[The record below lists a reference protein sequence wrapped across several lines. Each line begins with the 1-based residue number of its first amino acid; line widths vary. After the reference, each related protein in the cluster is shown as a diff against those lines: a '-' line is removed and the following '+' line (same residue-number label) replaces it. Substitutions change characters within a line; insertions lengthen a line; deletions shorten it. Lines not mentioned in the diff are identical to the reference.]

1 MKMELQRF
9 MVRTGSTALVAATCF
24 GLAACVQQDT
34 KVTANDIPV
43 NILFDE
49 SHCPKSVDPST
60 GVNISK
66 SADQRIVWQSVD
78 ASGKHI
84 KEDYKIYFD
93 PFKNGHLRSNSQGT
107 RKSPKIADDA
117 PTGVE
122 YKYTIEG
129 QKCKSE
135 PLDPRFFLT

>member
-43 NILFDE
+43 NIIFDE
-49 SHCPKSVDPST
+49 SNCPIDVDPKT
-60 GVNISK
+60 PVNISK
-66 SADQRIVWQSVD
+66 AADQRIIWQSVD
-78 ASGKHI
+78 KDGKKI
-84 KEDYKIYFD
+84 VEDYKIYFD
-93 PFKNGHLRSNSQGT
+93 PFKNGHLQSNGQGFK
-107 RKSPKIADDA
+107 KSPKIADDA

-129 QKCKSE
+129 QKCKSK
-135 PLDPRFFLT
+135 PHDPRFFLT